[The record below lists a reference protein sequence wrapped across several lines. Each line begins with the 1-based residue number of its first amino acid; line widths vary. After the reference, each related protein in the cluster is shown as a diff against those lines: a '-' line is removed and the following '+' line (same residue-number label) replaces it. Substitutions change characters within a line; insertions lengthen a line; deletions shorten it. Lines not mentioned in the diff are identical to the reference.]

1 MVELFKSLW
10 EISPLLALFGVAMGF
25 IWKRME
31 KSDRETKTSLEK
43 NATITREL
51 MGETNRQQE
60 QRINDLQKEFAQY
73 KEEVTIR
80 MKEKDETFSNVVE
93 SYKETIQEFK
103 ECNTR
108 IAKIEEDITEI
119 KILVKH
125 K

>member
-93 SYKETIQEFK
+93 SYRETIQEFK

>member
-10 EISPLLALFGVAMGF
+10 EISPFLGLIVIAMIF
-25 IWKRME
+25 VWKRME

>member
-10 EISPLLALFGVAMGF
+10 EISPFLGLIVVAMIF
-25 IWKRME
+25 VWKRME